1 MSNCLFE
8 ATLQKI
14 EHDCG
19 CTPKNF
25 IDVIEGYEICAG
37 EAKKCMN
44 DKLQVGKP
52 FLLLLLY
59 ARYSKIGY
67 GRCPHNYRQC

>member
-44 DKLQVGKP
+44 EKLQV
-52 FLLLLLY
+52 
-59 ARYSKIGY
+59 
-67 GRCPHNYRQC
+67 

>member
-14 EHDCG
+14 ERDCG

-25 IDVIEGYEICAG
+25 VAVANGTETNENTIPVSPRETLSEFFESQEHHFRSAR
-37 EAKKCMN
+37 AK
-44 DKLQVGKP
+44 
-52 FLLLLLY
+52 
-59 ARYSKIGY
+59 ARSA
-67 GRCPHNYRQC
+67 